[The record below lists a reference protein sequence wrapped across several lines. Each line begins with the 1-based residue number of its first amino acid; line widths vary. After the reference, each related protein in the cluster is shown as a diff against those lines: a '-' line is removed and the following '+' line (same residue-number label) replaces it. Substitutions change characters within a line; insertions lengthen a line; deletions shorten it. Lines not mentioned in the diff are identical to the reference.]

1 MQEVRGRGTS
11 ARLKLLV
18 EDTVLT
24 ALSVYVPQTGLGES
38 TKDEFFDCLHTVM
51 SKLPDNEIGIPSG
64 YWNGH
69 IAREA
74 VGYQGVHGGY
84 GYGQRNA
91 DGDRI
96 LDFTVANDFAIR
108 NNFFDKRKK

>member
-1 MQEVRGRGTS
+1 MQGVRGRGTS

-24 ALSVYVPQTGLGES
+24 VLSVYVPQTGLEES

-51 SKLPDNEIGIPSG
+51 SKLTDKEIGS
-64 YWNGH
+64 H

-74 VGYQGVHGGY
+74 VGYKGVHGGY

-96 LDFTVANDFAIR
+96 LDFTVANDFVIR

>member
-1 MQEVRGRGTS
+1 MQGVRGRGTS

-24 ALSVYVPQTGLGES
+24 VLSVYVPQTGLEES

-51 SKLPDNEIGIPSG
+51 SKLTDKEIVS
-64 YWNGH
+64 H

-74 VGYQGVHGGY
+74 VGYKGVHGGY

-96 LDFTVANDFAIR
+96 LEFTAANDLVIK